1 MTIKW
6 LIIFA
11 TAREA
16 AVTIKMLAADKTS
29 SDRYVF
35 AGGEILICGM
45 GLEMA
50 GHSVSMA
57 PTKGYHWLNVG
68 VAGSVDPSLAV
79 GTCHSVGRVALL
91 HNDNSGRFFACKD
104 PFPLDPRGEAS
115 LYSSPV
121 PVYALPEV
129 EVHGALVDMEGYA
142 VAHVARERR
151 VPLTIRKVVSDY
163 CCQTSHADILSN
175 IDRPSLR
182 MAEEVVNMLLQE
194 STQRVFSSLQG
205 CSS

>member
-1 MTIKW
+1 MKW

-35 AGGEILICGM
+35 AGGEILICGI

-68 VAGSVDPSLAV
+68 VAGSVDSSLAV

-91 HNDNSGRFFACKD
+91 HTDNSGRFFACKD
-104 PFPLDPRGEAS
+104 PFLLDSRGEAS

-121 PVYALPEV
+121 PVYALPDV
-129 EVHGALVDMEGYA
+129 EVHGALVDMEGYSIA
-142 VAHVARERR
+142 RVARERR

-175 IDRPSLR
+175 IDRLSLR
-182 MAEEVVNMLLQE
+182 MAEEVVNMLLLE

>member
-1 MTIKW
+1 MKW

-16 AVTIKMLAADKTS
+16 AVTIKMLVADKTS
-29 SDRYVF
+29 SNRYIF

-57 PTKGYHWLNVG
+57 PTKGYHWLNIG

-79 GTCHSVGRVALL
+79 GECHSVGRVALL
-91 HNDNSGRFFACKD
+91 HNDNSGRFFASKEG
-104 PFPLDPRGEAS
+104 PLLLDPHGEAS

-121 PVYALPEV
+121 PVYARPEV
-129 EVHGALVDMEGYA
+129 DVHGALVDMEGYA
-142 VAHVARERR
+142 IACVAHERQ
-151 VPLTIRKVVSDY
+151 VPLTMRKVVSDY

-175 IDRPSLR
+175 IDWLSQR
-182 MAEEVVNMLLQE
+182 MAEEVVNMRLQG
-194 STQRVFSSLQG
+194 TTRQVFASSQG
-205 CSS
+205 CSL